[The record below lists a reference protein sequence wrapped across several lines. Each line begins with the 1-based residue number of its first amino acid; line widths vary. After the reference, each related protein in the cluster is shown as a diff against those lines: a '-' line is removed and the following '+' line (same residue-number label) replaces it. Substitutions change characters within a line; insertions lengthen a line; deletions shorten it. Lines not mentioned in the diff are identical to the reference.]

1 MSLVT
6 AAAAALAASM
16 TVISPAAA
24 APSATTDPSP
34 NPTAFVLER
43 FRSASAAQGE
53 RGAVTYDRALVPTT
67 AVALVAELRLPGK
80 WHGEMRDRDMRDQEM
95 REHGERGK
103 HGTPP
108 RGTFVFLALRGVEP
122 DHHFGIHV
130 HTRPCGAQPDSSGPH
145 YQNVKDPKQPST
157 NPKYANA
164 RNEMWLDVTTDS
176 RGDAR
181 AKSLVKWHFR
191 AGEARSVVIHEH
203 GTATH
208 MGRAGMAG
216 DRVACINVPFR

>member
-6 AAAAALAASM
+6 AAAAALAVSM

-24 APSATTDPSP
+24 APSATADPSP

-43 FRSASAAQGE
+43 FRPASQAQGD
-53 RGAVTYDRALVPTT
+53 RGAVTYDSALVPTT
-67 AVALVAELRLPGK
+67 AVGLVAELRLPGK
-80 WHGEMRDRDMRDQEM
+80 WHGEMRNHEM
-95 REHGERGK
+95 RERGEHGK
-103 HGTPP
+103 HGMPP

-130 HTRPCGAQPDSSGPH
+130 HTRPCGTRPDSSGPH

-157 NPKYANA
+157 NPQYANP
-164 RNEMWLDVTTDS
+164 RNEMWLDVTTNS

-208 MGRAGMAG
+208 QGRAGMAG
-216 DRVACINVPFR
+216 DRVACINVPFT

>member
-6 AAAAALAASM
+6 AAAAALAVSM

-24 APSATTDPSP
+24 APSATADPSP

-43 FRSASAAQGE
+43 FRPASQAQSD

-67 AVALVAELRLPGK
+67 AVAVVAEIRIPHGMRD
-80 WHGEMRDRDMRDQEM
+80 GEMRDREMRD
-95 REHGERGK
+95 HGDHGGHGK
-103 HGTPP
+103 HGMPP

-130 HTRPCGAQPDSSGPH
+130 HTRPCGTQPDSSGPH
-145 YQNVKDPKQPST
+145 YQNMKDPKQPST

-164 RNEMWLDVTTDS
+164 RNEVWLDATTNGS
-176 RGDAR
+176 GDAR

-203 GTATH
+203 GTSTH

-216 DRVACINVPFR
+216 DRVACINVPFK

>member
-16 TVISPAAA
+16 AVVSPAAA
-24 APSATTDPSP
+24 APSATAHTSPGPS
-34 NPTAFVLER
+34 AFVLER
-43 FRSASAAQGE
+43 FRPASQAQGD

-67 AVALVAELRLPGK
+67 AVVVVAELRIP
-80 WHGEMRDRDMRDQEM
+80 HGMRDRDMDHDMNRDM
-95 REHGERGK
+95 REHGGHGK
-103 HGTPP
+103 HGMPP
-108 RGTFVFLALRGVEP
+108 RGTFVFIALRGVAP

-130 HTRPCGAQPDSSGPH
+130 HTRPCGTQPDSSGPH

-157 NPKYANA
+157 NPKYANP
-164 RNEMWLDVTTDS
+164 RNEVWLDTTTNS

-203 GTATH
+203 GTGTH

-216 DRVACINVPFR
+216 DRVACVNVPFK